1 MYTSERRI
9 ATSVLVIGTGG
20 SGLRAVIELVERR
33 VGVLAVGKRPKTDA
47 HTSLAAGGINAA
59 LATIEPEDTWQ
70 QHAAD
75 MLKESY
81 LLANP
86 HTARIVTE
94 SAARG
99 TADLEGYGV
108 PFAREEDGHV
118 SQRFF
123 GAHTY
128 RRAAFAGG
136 YSGLETQRTLVDRAA
151 GLDIT
156 VLDTV
161 YVTKLLVHD
170 DAPTAS
176 TSGTAPAVSSTP
188 TACTRSARR
197 RAACTGR
204 TGSAATRSSN
214 SSSSAASSARR
225 RRSTPQGSAPS
236 AVRPNRLT
244 PRGRRWTGF
253 LRPTARRTCA
263 HCSAPSATR

>member
-128 RRAAFAGG
+128 RRAAFAG
-136 YSGLETQRTLVDRAA
+136 
-151 GLDIT
+151 
-156 VLDTV
+156 
-161 YVTKLLVHD
+161 
-170 DAPTAS
+170 
-176 TSGTAPAVSSTP
+176 
-188 TACTRSARR
+188 
-197 RAACTGR
+197 
-204 TGSAATRSSN
+204 ATRVS
-214 SSSSAASSARR
+214 R
-225 RRSTPQGSAPS
+225 PSAPS
-236 AVRPNRLT
+236 WTEPPGSTSPSSTLCTSRSCSCTTTRLRLRHRGRHPLCRPRRRPVRDRRGVERPARGEPARRQLVHRT
-244 PRGRRWTGF
+244 PR
-253 LRPTARRTCA
+253 LRPHRRRGGGGVLRRARRP
-263 HCSAPSATR
+263 APFGRIA